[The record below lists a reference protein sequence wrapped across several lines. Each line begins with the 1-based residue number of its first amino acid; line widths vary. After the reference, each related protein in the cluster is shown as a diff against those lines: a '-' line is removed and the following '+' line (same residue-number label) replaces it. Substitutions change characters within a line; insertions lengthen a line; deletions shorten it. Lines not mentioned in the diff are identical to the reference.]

1 MRLAWMLPEP
11 VRGILL
17 ASGIKEECLREIRFR
32 TGRGLL
38 IETAEGE
45 QLLNREGRRVFSEG
59 EAYRVRP
66 EDVKTALELLT
77 GYSVYAF
84 EEELRQGYFTVEGG
98 HRIGVA
104 GQAVVEGGRVQRLSY
119 ISFLN
124 FRVAHACT
132 GCSEALFRRL
142 YGKGEYYHTLLF
154 APAGCGKTTF
164 LRDMIRLLSNAG
176 LRVGVADERS
186 ELAAC
191 HYGIPQHDLG
201 MRTDVMDGCPKAEAM
216 MMLLRSMTPQIIAA
230 DEIGM
235 ETDVFAIR
243 AATGSGCKVVA
254 SAHGGTFEELIRNPV
269 LRTLW
274 EERRF
279 ERYVCLEKKGSSFG
293 VKEIYDREG
302 RTMGYT
308 KGIEPQV

>member
-1 MRLAWMLPEP
+1 MKIAWMLPDP

-17 ASGIKEECLREIRFR
+17 ASGIREEKLREIRLR
-32 TGRGLL
+32 TGRGLVL
-38 IETAEGE
+38 ETSEGE
-45 QLLNREGRRVFSEG
+45 RLLNREGRRVFSEE
-59 EAYRVRP
+59 EAYRVT
-66 EDVKTALELLT
+66 ETDVKTALELLT

-104 GQAVVEGGRVQRLSY
+104 GRTVTENGRVKRMGT
-119 ISFLN
+119 ISSIN
-124 FRVAHACT
+124 FRIAHECK

-142 YGKGEYYHTLLF
+142 YGAGQYYHTLLF

-164 LRDMIRLLSNAG
+164 LRDLIRLLSNNG

-201 MRTDVMDGCPKAEAM
+201 LRTDVMDGCPKAEAM
-216 MMLLRSMTPQIIAA
+216 MMLLRSMTPQILAA

-235 ETDVFAIR
+235 EADVFAIR
-243 AATGSGCKVVA
+243 AAAGSGCKVVA
-254 SAHGGTFEELIRNPV
+254 SAHGGSFEELIRNPV

-293 VKEIYDREG
+293 VKAIYDADGTALEAG
-302 RTMGYT
+302 
-308 KGIEPQV
+308 K

>member
-1 MRLAWMLPEP
+1 MKLLWMLPEP
-11 VRGILL
+11 LRGILA
-17 ASGIKEECLREIRFR
+17 ASGIKEENLREIRFR

-38 IETAEGE
+38 LETAEGE
-45 QLLNREGRRVFSEG
+45 RLLDGQGQVVASEA
-59 EAYRVRP
+59 EAYRVT
-66 EDVKTALELLT
+66 ETDVKTTLELLT

-104 GQAVVEGGRVQRLSY
+104 GRAVVENDRVQRLSY

-124 FRVAHACT
+124 FRVAHECK

-142 YGKGEYYHTLLF
+142 YGDGQYYHTLLF

-164 LRDMIRLLSNAG
+164 LRDLIRLLSNTG

-201 MRTDVMDGCPKAEAM
+201 TRTDVMDGCPKAEAM
-216 MMLLRSMTPQIIAA
+216 GMLLRSMTPQILAA
-230 DEIGM
+230 DEIGI
-235 ETDVFAIR
+235 EADVFAIR
-243 AATGSGCKVVA
+243 AAAGSGCKVVA
-254 SAHGGTFEELIRNPV
+254 SAHGGSFEELIRNPV

-279 ERYVCLEKKGSSFG
+279 ERYVCLEKRGRDFG
-293 VKEIYDREG
+293 VKAIYDGEG
-302 RTMGYT
+302 RTLPDRER
-308 KGIEPQV
+308 KEK

>member
-1 MRLAWMLPEP
+1 MRIAWMLPEP
-11 VRGILL
+11 LREILL
-17 ASGIKEECLREIRFR
+17 ASGISEQTLREIRLR
-32 TGRGLL
+32 TGRGFLL
-38 IETAEGE
+38 ETAEGE
-45 QLLNREGRRVFSEG
+45 RLLNRNGRKVFTES
-59 EAYRVRP
+59 EAYRVT
-66 EDVKTALELLT
+66 EADIKTSLELLT

-104 GQAVVEGGRVQRLSY
+104 GHAVLEGGKVLRLTQ

-124 FRVAHACT
+124 FRVAHECKE
-132 GCSEALFRRL
+132 CSRKLFQRL
-142 YGKGEYYHTLLF
+142 YGEGRYYHTLLF

-164 LRDMIRLLSNAG
+164 LRDLIRLLSNAG

-191 HYGIPQHDLG
+191 HCGIPQHDLG

-216 MMLLRSMTPQIIAA
+216 RMLLRSMTPQILAA

-235 ETDVFAIR
+235 EEDVFAIR
-243 AATGSGCKVVA
+243 AAAGSGCKVIA
-254 SAHGGTFEELIRNPV
+254 SAHGGTLDELQKNPV
-269 LRTLW
+269 LRKLW

-279 ERYVCLEKKGSSFG
+279 ERYVRLEKTEQSFG
-293 VKEIYDREG
+293 VRAIYDGDGKELYG
-302 RTMGYT
+302 WS
-308 KGIEPQV
+308 I

>member
-1 MRLAWMLPEP
+1 MKIAWMLPEP

-17 ASGIKEECLREIRFR
+17 SSGILEESLREIRFR
-32 TGRGLL
+32 TGRGLML
-38 IETAEGE
+38 ETAKGE
-45 QLLNREGRRVFSEG
+45 VLLDASGRPVDAEDK
-59 EAYRVRP
+59 AYRVT
-66 EDVKTALELLT
+66 EADVKTALELLT

-104 GQAVVEGGRVQRLSY
+104 GRAVMEGGRVQRLSY

-124 FRVAHACT
+124 FRVAHECK
-132 GCSEALFRRL
+132 GCSEVLFRRL
-142 YGKGEYYHTLLF
+142 YGDGRYYHTLLF

-164 LRDMIRLLSNAG
+164 LRDLIRLLSNVG

-201 MRTDVMDGCPKAEAM
+201 LRTDVMDGCPKAEAM
-216 MMLLRSMTPQIIAA
+216 GMLLRSMTPQVLVA

-235 ETDVFAIR
+235 EADVFAIR
-243 AATGSGCKVVA
+243 AAAGSGCKVVA
-254 SAHGGTFEELIRNPV
+254 SAHGGSFEELIRNPV

-279 ERYVCLEKKGSSFG
+279 ERYVCLEKSGQQFG
-293 VKEIYDREG
+293 IKAIYDEEG
-302 RTMGYT
+302 QTL
-308 KGIEPQV
+308 

>member
-1 MRLAWMLPEP
+1 MRIAWMLPEP
-11 VRGILL
+11 LREILL
-17 ASGIKEECLREIRFR
+17 ASGISEQTLREIRLR
-32 TGRGLL
+32 TGRGFLL
-38 IETAEGE
+38 ETAEGE
-45 QLLNREGRRVFSEG
+45 RLLNRNGRKVFTEN
-59 EAYRVRP
+59 EAYRVT
-66 EDVKTALELLT
+66 EADVKTSLELLT

-104 GQAVVEGGRVQRLSY
+104 GHAVMEEGKVLRLTQ

-124 FRVAHACT
+124 FRVAHECKE
-132 GCSEALFRRL
+132 CSKELFQRL
-142 YGKGEYYHTLLF
+142 YGERRYYHTLLF

-164 LRDMIRLLSNAG
+164 LRDLIRLLSNAG

-191 HYGIPQHDLG
+191 HHGIPQHDLG

-216 MMLLRSMTPQIIAA
+216 RMLLRSMTPQILAA

-235 ETDVFAIR
+235 EEDVYAIR
-243 AATGSGCKVVA
+243 AAAGSGCKVIA
-254 SAHGGTFEELIRNPV
+254 SAHGGTLEELQRNPV
-269 LRTLW
+269 LRKLW

-279 ERYVCLEKKGSSFG
+279 ERYVRLEKTEKSFR
-293 VKEIYDREG
+293 VRAIYDGDGKELYG
-302 RTMGYT
+302 WS
-308 KGIEPQV
+308 I

>member
-1 MRLAWMLPEP
+1 MKVAWMLPEP

-17 ASGIKEECLREIRFR
+17 ASGIQEESLREIRFR
-32 TGRGLL
+32 TGRGLVL
-38 IETAEGE
+38 ETSTGE
-45 QLLNREGRRVFSEG
+45 MLLNVSGRVVVSEE
-59 EAYRVRP
+59 EAYRVT
-66 EDVKTALELLT
+66 ETDLKTALELLT

-104 GQAVVEGGRVQRLSY
+104 GRAVVEGGRVKRLSY

-124 FRVAHACT
+124 FRVAHECK
-132 GCSEALFRRL
+132 GCSETLFRRL
-142 YGKGEYYHTLLF
+142 YKDGQYYHTLLF

-164 LRDMIRLLSNAG
+164 LRDLIRLLSNAG

-201 MRTDVMDGCPKAEAM
+201 LRTDVMDGCPKAEAM
-216 MMLLRSMTPQIIAA
+216 VMLLRSMTPQILVA

-235 ETDVFAIR
+235 EADVFAIR
-243 AATGSGCKVVA
+243 AAAGSGCKVVA
-254 SAHGGTFEELIRNPV
+254 SAHGGSFEELIRNPV

-279 ERYVCLEKKGSSFG
+279 ERYVCLEKKKNSFG
-293 VKEIYDREG
+293 VKAIYNGDGREI
-302 RTMGYT
+302 
-308 KGIEPQV
+308 

>member
-1 MRLAWMLPEP
+1 MKLAWMLPEP

-17 ASGIKEECLREIRFR
+17 ASGIKEENLREIRFR
-32 TGRGLL
+32 TGRGLIL
-38 IETAEGE
+38 ETSAGE
-45 QLLNREGRRVFSEG
+45 VLLNASGRKVASE
-59 EAYRVRP
+59 EAAYRVT
-66 EDVKTALELLT
+66 EQDVKTALELLT

-84 EEELRQGYFTVEGG
+84 EEELRQGYFTVDGG

-104 GQAVVEGGRVQRLSY
+104 GRAVVEGGRVQRLSY

-124 FRVAHACT
+124 FRVAHECI

-142 YGKGEYYHTLLF
+142 YGDGQYYHTLLF

-164 LRDMIRLLSNAG
+164 LRDLIRLLSNNG

-201 MRTDVMDGCPKAEAM
+201 MRTDVLDGCPKAEAM
-216 MMLLRSMTPQIIAA
+216 VMLLRSMTPQILAA

-235 ETDVFAIR
+235 EADVFAIR
-243 AATGSGCKVVA
+243 AAAGSGCKVVA
-254 SAHGGTFEELIRNPV
+254 SAHGGSFEELIRNPV
-269 LRTLW
+269 LRALW

-279 ERYVCLEKKGSSFG
+279 ERYVCLEKRGNCFG
-293 VKEIYDREG
+293 VKAIYDGDGGVLENCK
-302 RTMGYT
+302 T
-308 KGIEPQV
+308 V